1 MAERHVRNMNKKHY
15 YPKLFPLVLIAVG
28 VMGFIATVVRERS
41 QGEKSVERGAREE
54 QFVDLG
60 NMHVSSEDE
69 EHASYNSVPPTSGP
83 HLGSSIAPWGV
94 HKEQISD
101 VQQVHN
107 LEDGGVIIHY
117 DPVRVDEETIDTL
130 VALTNRYTTQI
141 ILEPYTEPALPSPI
155 VLTAWTRF
163 MKLETVDEDAIL
175 SFIEK
180 YRGIDHHV
188 RY

>member
-1 MAERHVRNMNKKHY
+1 MTFVMNKKQY
-15 YPKLFPLVLIAVG
+15 YPKLFYLVLIAVG
-28 VMGFIATVVRERS
+28 VVVIVAMVMRERS
-41 QGEKSVERGAREE
+41 QGEKSVESGVREE
-54 QFVDLG
+54 QLADLG

-94 HKEQISD
+94 HTEQISD

-117 DPVRVDEETIDTL
+117 DPLRVDEETIDKL

-141 ILEPYTEPALPSPI
+141 ILESYSEPALPSPI
-155 VLTAWTRF
+155 VLTAWTRL
-163 MKLETVDEDAIL
+163 MKLETFDEDAIL
-175 SFIEK
+175 SFIGT
-180 YRGIDHHV
+180 YRGKDHHV
-188 RY
+188 KY